1 MLLKIFIKPNFISF
15 YKEDKF
21 YLLNEQYKN
30 DKLIFEEKKE
40 FNTKKELINYIN
52 EISSSNPQTY
62 VSTVILSQNQGVVPS
77 CDKKEYKK
85 LGIELENIKYI
96 CIKNRYSFYTTIYE
110 LMELTKSFEPDFLY
124 PIFALID
131 IKAISKHNTLYIL
144 TTKSF
149 NFILIYKDSIP
160 VYSDIFEIEEKTTEF
175 KEEEN
180 DEIED
185 ISDIDIIEDF
195 DDILD
200 EDIEN
205 IEEIDESSVEE
216 TKEEYR
222 IIEDIKNALKEYYEE
237 GGDFIEKIVIL
248 DTLNTPQEI
257 KTLIEDEIFIT
268 TTVQEFDILKT
279 INQISRENV

>member
-40 FNTKKELINYIN
+40 FNTKKELINYIK

-131 IKAISKHNTLYIL
+131 IKATSKHNTLYIL

-175 KEEEN
+175 KEEDE

-205 IEEIDESSVEE
+205 IEEINEPSVEE

-248 DTLNTPQEI
+248 DTLNIPQEI

>member
-175 KEEEN
+175 KEEED

-222 IIEDIKNALKEYYEE
+222 IIEDIKNTLKEYYEE